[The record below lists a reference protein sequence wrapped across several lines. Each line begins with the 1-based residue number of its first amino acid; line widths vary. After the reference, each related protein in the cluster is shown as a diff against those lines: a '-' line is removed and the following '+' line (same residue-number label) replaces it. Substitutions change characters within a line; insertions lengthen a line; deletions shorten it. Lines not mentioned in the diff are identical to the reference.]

1 VPLAIK
7 AARAGKHIMLAKPL
21 GLSYPNFKILEK
33 EVKANGIRFHYATQQ
48 RSMEHMQTGI
58 QMVKDGLIGEIERV
72 DVWAPGYNPVQS
84 PICNEVS
91 VPDNFDFDKWT
102 GPAPL
107 NTYCPDRVTNNSSWF
122 QYDYSIG
129 FLGGWGAHPLDIM
142 IWGLKDQLSGT
153 YSCEGTGE
161 FWKPGGMYD
170 NIRAWN
176 LNLEYDSGIAVHFV
190 DNDFAQQS
198 GMLNYRKVKAGNGTT
213 FFGSKGWIS
222 LSRGSVE
229 SDIPE
234 IHEKLN
240 NLSKSDKN
248 FAQLFIDIVK
258 GNIAETNPL
267 EDAILSDCVSHMG
280 DIAIRTGRKV
290 TWDPVAGQVKDDP
303 EANQWFIRE
312 MREPYTV

>member
-1 VPLAIK
+1 M
-7 AARAGKHIMLAKPL
+7 R
-21 GLSYPNFKILEK
+21 N
-33 EVKANGIRFHYATQQ
+33 
-48 RSMEHMQTGI
+48 
-58 QMVKDGLIGEIERV
+58 LII
-72 DVWAPGYNPVQS
+72 
-84 PICNEVS
+84 
-91 VPDNFDFDKWT
+91 
-102 GPAPL
+102 
-107 NTYCPDRVTNNSSWF
+107 
-122 QYDYSIG
+122 
-129 FLGGWGAHPLDIM
+129 
-142 IWGLKDQLSGT
+142 
-153 YSCEGTGE
+153 
-161 FWKPGGMYD
+161 
-170 NIRAWN
+170 
-176 LNLEYDSGIAVHFV
+176 
-190 DNDFAQQS
+190 
-198 GMLNYRKVKAGNGTT
+198 YR
-213 FFGSKGWIS
+213 